1 MATVL
6 EKRPKQRY
14 IEVNI
19 APRRGAEGAW
29 NVEAIDDDGSI
40 EQAIFAGP
48 DAEDRARRYA
58 ESEYA
63 TR

>member
-6 EKRPKQRY
+6 EKRPQQR
-14 IEVNI
+14 IVEVNI

-48 DAEDRARRYA
+48 NAEARARRYA
-58 ESEYA
+58 DWEYRA
-63 TR
+63 

>member
-6 EKRPKQRY
+6 DRRTKQHSL
-14 IEVNI
+14 EVNV

-48 DAEDRARRYA
+48 NAEERARRYA
-58 ESEYA
+58 QAEYSA
-63 TR
+63 